1 MKRAVFW
8 WEIGLWVGAMLGWW
22 GTAWGADAAPTPPP
36 PPKWNFIFFLIDD
49 LGWTDLG
56 CFGSD
61 LYQTPAVDR
70 LAREGMRFRSAYSA
84 CTVCSPTRA
93 AVLTGKYPARL
104 HLTDWIPGHERPNA
118 PLRIPDWR
126 KFLPLEELTLAE
138 VLRSAGYF
146 TAHIGKWHLGPE
158 GFWPTDQGF
167 LVNIAG
173 CHLGQPPSYY
183 WPYQRGKQR
192 LPNLELTPETEQMY
206 LTDRLAQEAVRLIRT
221 HAQEPF
227 LLYIATYQVHT
238 PIEPKKEYV
247 PKYEAAVR
255 PGMKHRNPQYAAM
268 VQSMDE
274 LVGRVLAVLDEQK
287 LADRTVI
294 FFTSDNGGLTRL
306 GRQGPNPT
314 NNSPLREGKGSPY
327 EGGVRVPL
335 VVRWPGVI
343 QPGST
348 CDEPV
353 ISVDFF
359 PTILEIAGLAK
370 PPEAGTVDGVSLV
383 PVLKD
388 PKSRLPR
395 EAIYWHYPH
404 YHPGGATPYGAIR
417 AGDWKLIEF
426 YEDMHVELYNLKDDL
441 GETTDLAGKMPQ
453 QAARLRQM
461 LHRWRQSVGAQM
473 PQPNP
478 NGAKPSSAPS
488 LPSKEKVPKP

>member
-1 MKRAVFW
+1 MKRRVLCWAV
-8 WEIGLWVGAMLGWW
+8 GVLVGWMGWLG
-22 GTAWGADAAPTPPP
+22 GAIWGADSAKTSPSTPA
-36 PPKWNFIFFLIDD
+36 KWNFIFFLIDD

-56 CFGSD
+56 CYGSD

-70 LAREGMRFRSAYSA
+70 LAREGMRFTSAYAA

-104 HLTDWIPGHERPNA
+104 HLTDWIPGHQRPNA
-118 PLRIPDWR
+118 PLQIPAWR
-126 KFLPLEELTLAE
+126 KFLPLEEITLAE
-138 VLRSAGYF
+138 ALRKAGYF

-167 LVNIAG
+167 QVNIAG

-183 WPYQRGKQR
+183 WPYERGKLR
-192 LPNLELTPETEQMY
+192 LPNLALTPETEHMY
-206 LTDRLAQEAVRLIRT
+206 LTDRLAEEAVRLIRA

-227 LLYIATYQVHT
+227 FFYIATYQVHT

-255 PGMKHRNPQYAAM
+255 PGMKHCNPQYAAM

-274 LVGRVLAVLDEQK
+274 LVGRVLTVLDELK
-287 LADRTVI
+287 LTDRTVI
-294 FFTSDNGGLTRL
+294 FFTSDNGGLTRG
-306 GRQGPNPT
+306 GRQWPNPT
-314 NNSPLREGKGSPY
+314 NNTPLREGKGSCY

-335 VVRWPGVI
+335 VVRWPGAAR
-343 QPGST
+343 PGSA

-359 PTILEIAGLAK
+359 PTILEIAGLANPLK
-370 PPEAGTVDGVSLV
+370 AEEQDGISFV
-383 PVLKD
+383 PMLKD
-388 PKSRLPR
+388 PQARLPR

-404 YHPGGATPYGAIR
+404 YHPGGATPYGAVR
-417 AGDWKLIEF
+417 ARDWKLIEF
-426 YEDMHVELYNLKDDL
+426 YEDMHVELYNLQEDIS
-441 GETTDLAGKMPQ
+441 ETTDLAAKMPEKGAQ
-453 QAARLRQM
+453 LRQM
-461 LHRWRQSVGAQM
+461 LHQWRESVGAQM

-478 NGAKPSSAPS
+478 NA
-488 LPSKEKVPKP
+488 PKPTP

>member
-1 MKRAVFW
+1 
-8 WEIGLWVGAMLGWW
+8 
-22 GTAWGADAAPTPPP
+22 
-36 PPKWNFIFFLIDD
+36 
-49 LGWTDLG
+49 
-56 CFGSD
+56 
-61 LYQTPAVDR
+61 
-70 LAREGMRFRSAYSA
+70 
-84 CTVCSPTRA
+84 
-93 AVLTGKYPARL
+93 
-104 HLTDWIPGHERPNA
+104 
-118 PLRIPDWR
+118 
-126 KFLPLEELTLAE
+126 
-138 VLRSAGYF
+138 
-146 TAHIGKWHLGPE
+146 
-158 GFWPTDQGF
+158 
-167 LVNIAG
+167 
-173 CHLGQPPSYY
+173 
-183 WPYQRGKQR
+183 
-192 LPNLELTPETEQMY
+192 
-206 LTDRLAQEAVRLIRT
+206 
-221 HAQEPF
+221 
-227 LLYIATYQVHT
+227 
-238 PIEPKKEYV
+238 
-247 PKYEAAVR
+247 
-255 PGMKHRNPQYAAM
+255 
-268 VQSMDE
+268 MDE

-343 QPGST
+343 QLGST